1 MSAELRRPRTASCL
15 ERDFRSQTDWKSAS
29 HRTESDWISPC
40 RSRLNRPRHCSVC
53 VPRASLVLKTVPGPI
68 PTRNRNGL
76 LPRLPLHRA
85 HPCCNQSCQ
94 PWLAEQAN
102 PTNRNQSIGDVG
114 ASIRAA
120 DEWLSKFALAERQFA
135 VMLTGFQSRRPFF
148 RVLSNFQDG
157 SGQRLPRVTERLQLF
172 QSNARAPSTI
182 AFGVGFSSVQHRDHL
197 ASLLARNAHAAIPE
211 AMAHANAATASTTST
226 VGSECVVGWLQPT
239 GDGQVIPFV
248 RQIDGYFPDWVIRE
262 LRAGG
267 VVGWEPKFDAQGKEL
282 RPGFTGMTFRID
294 RAATKGATLAT
305 MMSMRNVAALV
316 RDPSIRSAAPA
327 PPPASNRTGRV
338 TAHGARATRPSPTFP
353 P

>member
-1 MSAELRRPRTASCL
+1 MTLNIALTSRHGIYLSS
-15 ERDFRSQTDWKSAS
+15 DFRLTYRGGGWKDDT
-29 HRTESDWISPC
+29 HVQKLIP
-40 RSRLNRPRHCSVC
+40 
-53 VPRASLVLKTVPGPI
+53 VLKHDWF
-68 PTRNRNGL
+68 GL
-76 LPRLPLHRA
+76 LSFCGVATTADDREVGA
-85 HPCCNQSCQ
+85 
-94 PWLAEQAN
+94 WLAEQAN
-102 PTNRNQSIGDVG
+102 PTNRNQSIGDVV

-316 RDPSIRSAAPA
+316 RDPSIRSAGQAWTTIYDGNA
-327 PPPASNRTGRV
+327 TSDRVELKV
-338 TAHGARATRPSPTFP
+338 TAPDGSEAVTPIRFP
-353 P
+353 LWPPRIP